1 MNFRNEIRQRLL
13 GTALPQEYLCV
24 EESLGSALSVFLSG
38 RDTFSQEVSQ
48 CHLFLGYRPL
58 IMAVVFKKF
67 STDAKWTSHQDQV
80 CFSFVQQDFA
90 MDWRWNGFNTD
101 QRSVARLMLKKICS
115 LERGDSMVFVFRGE
129 CGEHQLLSRFH
140 RGANRLKEKLRQK
153 RPGNVDLP
161 GNLLDQVIAA
171 YSIPRVISVITVW
184 DGSKMNMFPTDLHGK
199 TGNFYMSSLRIG
211 GNANEQ
217 VEKAGTVAISRVD
230 VNAYRDVYE
239 AGKNHMA
246 EPASPE
252 MFRLSPVR
260 SKLADIPLPEAMISY
275 RELRRTGSFD
285 IGIHRIHSYEILSEE
300 MLTPGTGL
308 AHIHRYYAQWRLNHR
323 LPTEMFLR

>member
-1 MNFRNEIRQRLL
+1 VNFGNTIRQLLL

-24 EESLGSALSVFLSG
+24 EEGLDSPLSVFLTG
-38 RDTFSQEVSQ
+38 RDTYRQNISQ

-58 IMAVVFKKF
+58 IMAVVFKKV
-67 STDAKWTSHQDQV
+67 SADAEWTSHQDQV
-80 CFSFVQQDFA
+80 CFSFGQRNFTLNG
-90 MDWRWNGFNTD
+90 RWNGLNTD
-101 QRSVARLMLKKICS
+101 QCSVARLMLKKIHT
-115 LERGDSMVFVFRGE
+115 LELKETKVFVFQGE
-129 CGEHQLLSRFH
+129 SGEHQFLSRFH
-140 RGANRLKEKLRQK
+140 QGANRLKEDLKKK

-161 GNLLDQVIAA
+161 GNLLDQVITA

-184 DGSKMNMFPTDLHGK
+184 NDRKMNLFPTDLHGK

-217 VEKAGTVAISRVD
+217 VERAGTIAISRVD
-230 VNAYRDVYE
+230 VKAFRDVYE

-246 EPASPE
+246 EPAPTQ
-252 MFRLSPVR
+252 MFRLSPVQ
-260 SKLADIPLPEAMISY
+260 SKQTDIPLPEAVLSY

-285 IGIHRIHSYEILSEE
+285 IGIHRIHSYEIISEE

-308 AHIHRYYAQWRLNHR
+308 AHIHRYYAQWRLNHH
-323 LPTEMFLR
+323 LPTDMLLR